1 MAAAAAVKSKAGSKA
16 AAPLH
21 PTYQIMVKTAIA
33 ASKERSG
40 SSRQA
45 VVKYVVA
52 NYKVKEDAA
61 AARVRQCLQRLSK
74 KGEIQHTKG
83 TGASGSFKIA
93 KVVNSKKPA
102 NKSTKAAA
110 SKKTATPAKKLSAEK
125 KKPASGAKKITTTKK
140 PAPKTASAKS
150 TKKTATKPKK
160 PAAKKASKPKPP
172 ATKKPA
178 VKRATK
184 GKK

>member
-1 MAAAAAVKSKAGSKA
+1 MAAAAVKSKAGSKA

-21 PTYQIMVKTAIA
+21 PTYQVMVKAAIA

-40 SSRQA
+40 SSSRQA

-61 AARVRQCLQRLSK
+61 AARIRQCLQRLSK

-102 NKSTKAAA
+102 NKSTKAAT
-110 SKKTATPAKKLSAEK
+110 SKKTATPAKKIPAGRK
-125 KKPASGAKKITTTKK
+125 KLASGAKKITTAKR

-160 PAAKKASKPKPP
+160 PAAKTASKPKPP
-172 ATKKPA
+172 PTKKPA